1 MTWTLTEDLEAFM
14 AAAGDFMRAR
24 PVHHTIQL
32 TETGR
37 LAAAGGSG
45 YTGVAPLFGWW
56 RSVPGPAA
64 DQGGEVGD
72 GAGNGAA
79 GGTVECALL
88 HTPPYPVLLT
98 RLPAGSARPLAAEL
112 FERGRQLPG
121 VNAEQDDA
129 AEFAAA
135 WCSLAG
141 ASAQEFRRSRL
152 FRLGQLTPAA
162 PPPRGA
168 ARVASAA
175 DSGLL
180 EAWFAACSRE
190 IGDMAGPFSGAVD
203 DCLSYGGLTLWEV
216 DGTAASMAGVKRPAA
231 GVVRVGPVYTPPDQR
246 RRGYAGAVT
255 AAVSQAALD
264 AGAQHVVLFTDLANP
279 TSNAL
284 YQRIGFRP
292 VADRVVLSFSG

>member
-14 AAAGDFMRAR
+14 AAAGGFLRSR
-24 PVHHTIQL
+24 PVQNTIQL
-32 TETGR
+32 TETDK
-37 LAAAGGSG
+37 LTAAGSSG
-45 YTGVAPLFGWW
+45 YSSEAPLFGWW

-64 DQGGEVGD
+64 DQGGEGGD

-98 RLPAGSARPLAAEL
+98 RLSAGSARPLAAEL
-112 FERGRQLPG
+112 FERGRQLAG
-121 VNAEQDDA
+121 VNAEQGDA

-135 WCSLAG
+135 WVSLAG
-141 ASAQEFRRSRL
+141 ARAQEFRRSRL

-168 ARVASAA
+168 ARVASGA
-175 DSGLL
+175 DTDLL
-180 EAWFAACSRE
+180 EAWFAACTRE
-190 IGDMAGPFSGAVD
+190 IGDMAGPVSGAVD
-203 DCLSYGGLTLWEV
+203 DYLSYGGLTLWEV
-216 DGTAASMAGVKRPAA
+216 DGTAVSMAGVKRPAA
-231 GVVRVGPVYTPPDQR
+231 GVVRVGPVYTPADQR

-255 AAVSQAALD
+255 AAVSQAVLD

-292 VADRVVLSFSG
+292 VADRVVLSFVG